1 MKQYRIIP
9 DLQMFIYC
17 EGVAAGDK
25 DEWEFVKKMH
35 DSTPPSEEKM
45 FLFRALTCSKDKAI
59 LET

>member
-1 MKQYRIIP
+1 
-9 DLQMFIYC
+9 MFIYC
-17 EGVAAGDK
+17 EGVAAGGK